1 MCPAKTKSTKPKS
14 KSTPSHP
21 KTHANHPNNGHLRQQ
36 RSRPLMLSKR
46 ACVFYLERVRVVLK
60 DDRIVYLTES
70 LQPTEHFY
78 NIPEKNTAFLLLGKG
93 SSITDAAAR
102 RLAESNVMVG
112 FCGSGGSPLFS
123 ALDLTFL
130 APQSEYRPTEYMQTW
145 MQAWLDDSTRLLMAK
160 ILLTERI
167 EMVKKYW
174 QRHALLASRGIRL
187 DEATLS
193 RFAQDIEAG
202 TSQEQLLTAEGRWA
216 KALYKTLATGFDF
229 AFTREEGKNSHEDV
243 ADIANSYLDHGNYI
257 AYGYAAVTL
266 HGLGISFALPML
278 HGKTRRGGLVFDIAD
293 LVKDALVMPQAFI
306 SAKLG
311 HDQKEFR
318 MQLIEVCQDQDVLD
332 YMFGFIVETCQKIK
346 SYQIVKPST

>member
-1 MCPAKTKSTKPKS
+1 MLTAFSIIKEKNMSQ
-14 KSTPSHP
+14 
-21 KTHANHPNNGHLRQQ
+21 THNSHLRKQ

-46 ACVFYLERVRVVLK
+46 ACVFYLERVRVILK

-70 LQPTEHFY
+70 MQPIEHFY

-130 APQSEYRPTEYMQTW
+130 APQSEYRPTEYMQIW
-145 MQAWLDDSTRLLMAK
+145 MKAWLDDTTRLLMAK
-160 ILLTERI
+160 VLLQERI
-167 EMVKKYW
+167 EIVKKYW
-174 QRHALLASRGIRL
+174 QKNPLLTSYGIRL
-187 DEATLS
+187 DESAVVNFS
-193 RFAQDIEAG
+193 QAIESAMN
-202 TSQEQLLTAEGRWA
+202 QEQLLTAEGRWA
-216 KALYKTLATGFDF
+216 KVLYKSLAEGCGFK
-229 AFTREEGKNSHEDV
+229 FTREEGKNANDDI

-257 AYGYAAVTL
+257 AYGYAAVAL

-278 HGKTRRGGLVFDIAD
+278 HGKTRRGGLVFDVAD
-293 LVKDALVMPQAFI
+293 LVKDAMVMPQAFI

-311 HDQKEFR
+311 HNQKEFR
-318 MQLIEVCQDQDVLD
+318 MQLIEICQDQDVLD
-332 YMFGFIVETCQKIK
+332 YMFGFVVDTCQKIK
-346 SYQIVKPST
+346 